1 MKAINKTS
9 GKAYRITWVGK
20 DYYKLS
26 TEEGKEI
33 TIKKSDFEKEYRVEK

>member
-9 GKAYRITWVGK
+9 GKSYRVVLLGI
-20 DYYKLS
+20 DYYTIA
-26 TEEGKEI
+26 TEDGKEI